1 MSSGGNRMI
10 PGPSFPYHR
19 ELFGIPTD
27 SLRIPSP
34 SGGVDTFCIL
44 FSDVRAPSWTVVC
57 TALLTPLTPLVSST
71 RPLPHPHPPAQ
82 DT

>member
-19 ELFGIPTD
+19 ELLAYPLT
-27 SLRIPSP
+27 LRIPSP

-44 FSDVRAPSWTVVC
+44 FSDARAPSWMVVC

-71 RPLPHPHPPAQ
+71 RPLPHPHPPVQ
-82 DT
+82 NT